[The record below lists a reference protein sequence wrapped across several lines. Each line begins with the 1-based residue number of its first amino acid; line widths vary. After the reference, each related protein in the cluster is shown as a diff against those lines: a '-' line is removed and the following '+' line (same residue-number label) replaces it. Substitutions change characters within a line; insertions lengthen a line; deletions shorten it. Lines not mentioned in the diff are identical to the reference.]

1 MNTTINVLG
10 TEYTVQILKRDEDTK
25 LSESDGYCDWST
37 HSIVVVDIEV
47 EEYTVGNPTLYVAKV
62 LRHEI
67 IHAFMYES
75 GLHEHATF
83 DDEHFEQMVDWIA
96 FQYPKIKKVFD
107 KLNI

>member
-10 TEYTVQILKRDEDTK
+10 AEYTVRILKRYEDTK
-25 LSESDGYCDWST
+25 LSESDGYCDWT
-37 HSIVVVDIEV
+37 TKSIVVVDIEV
-47 EEYTVGNPTLYVAKV
+47 EEYTVGNPTLYISKV

-75 GLHEHATF
+75 GLHESATF
-83 DDEHFEQMVDWIA
+83 DDAHFEQMVDWIA
-96 FQYPKIKKVFD
+96 FQYPKIKIVFN